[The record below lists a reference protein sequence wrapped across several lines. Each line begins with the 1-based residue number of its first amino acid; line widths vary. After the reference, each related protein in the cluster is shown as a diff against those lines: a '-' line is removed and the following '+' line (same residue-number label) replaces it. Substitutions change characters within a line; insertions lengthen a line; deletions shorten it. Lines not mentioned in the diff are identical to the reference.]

1 MITASFRTENGSFCG
16 FTIKGHS
23 GYGTQGDDIVCA
35 AVSSMVNLT
44 VRLLELGSESYD
56 FSADPALPQTVLD
69 LNTVTPSAHLI
80 LNGLYCELREL
91 AAEYKGYVKVRK
103 Q

>member
-1 MITASFRTENGSFCG
+1 MITASFKTKANRFCG
-16 FTIKGHS
+16 FTVKGHS
-23 GYGTQGDDIVCA
+23 GYGAQGDDIVCA

-44 VRLLELGSESYD
+44 VRLLELGKEQYS
-56 FSADPALPQTVLD
+56 FSADPELPQTALD

-80 LNGLYCELREL
+80 LNGLYCELCEL
-91 AAEYKGYVKVRK
+91 AAEYKGYVKVNK